1 MQNDPKI
8 INLLNNLG
16 LTQTE
21 QKIYLAGLKSS
32 EAGVSEL
39 VNSTGINRTTAYHAL
54 DTLTQKGFAKE
65 SKIQGQLAYRM
76 TAPLELIDNIKFQQN
91 KLDKQIDELQ
101 ILAPMFP
108 SAGTNAPTTNI
119 EKFETIEGVKAAIEK
134 ALYCRSRKW
143 NIIAPRDN
151 FFSQVDPSYAQYF
164 MATRRER
171 GIVARTLWETP
182 AAKQDLSLSDLVM
195 RRPRYLPPTYKGKFK
210 SVIITFDDKALFISS
225 AVNTGAVLIQS
236 QEIID
241 TLNVMFES
249 LWLSAKTPAES
260 K

>member
-1 MQNDPKI
+1 MQNDLKI
-8 INLLNNLG
+8 INLLNNFG

-21 QKIYLAGLKSS
+21 QKIYLTGLKNS
-32 EAGVSEL
+32 EVGVSEL
-39 VNSTGINRTTAYHAL
+39 VKSTGINRTTAYHAL

-65 SKIQGQLAYRM
+65 TKIQGQLAYQM
-76 TAPLELIDNIKFQQN
+76 AAPLELIDNIKFQQN

-101 ILAPMFP
+101 ILAPSFP
-108 SAGTNAPTTNI
+108 SARTKSDATHI
-119 EKFETIEGVKAAIEK
+119 EKFETIDGIKAAIEK

-151 FFSQVDPSYAQYF
+151 FFSQVDRAYADYF

-171 GIVARTLWETP
+171 SIIARTLWESP
-182 AAKQDLSLSDLVM
+182 AAKQDLTLSDLVV
-195 RRPRYLPPTYKGKFK
+195 RRPRYLPPTFKGKFK
-210 SVIITFDDKALFISS
+210 SVIISFDDKALFISS
-225 AVNTGAVLIQS
+225 ADNLGAVLIQS
-236 QEIID
+236 QEMVD

-249 LWLSAKTPAES
+249 LWLSAKTPVES